1 MVAYGRR
8 RQGDAEGQIVE
19 SDAYS
24 DRYWRADL
32 EFTYRPL
39 NVVHDFR
46 LGFHVLRGEWSEI
59 DGEAPGRGRSPGLN
73 YAHGEV
79 NFELHRWITAGARP
93 IVGVNADGFVLG
105 AGAAL
110 RLGDFTGTH
119 LATSVDGIG
128 GVGYVADLRFHW
140 STVPS
145 FPMALGVEFSD
156 WPAGED
162 SGAAAN
168 LSYDLGWEM
177 TDRWTVALRIGTA
190 QRDDSLSR
198 GWQGG
203 LTLHYDL

>member
-1 MVAYGRR
+1 MA
-8 RQGDAEGQIVE
+8 
-19 SDAYS
+19 
-24 DRYWRADL
+24 
-32 EFTYRPL
+32 
-39 NVVHDFR
+39 
-46 LGFHVLRGEWSEI
+46 
-59 DGEAPGRGRSPGLN
+59 GRGRSPGLN